1 MACYCRTPG
10 NLAVTFSPPD
20 AAGDE
25 DEAASTSSDTKL
37 GADTGAAQAVKELKA
52 ENSRNGVPAQDE
64 QPAPD
69 AVQMEA
75 AAAQDAEQ
83 PAGDAMP
90 MQVSSITRDF
100 WLNFWS
106 QCFEY
111 SGLSAACC
119 CSLSHNIR
127 RLWRLHRQQ
136 F

>member
-1 MACYCRTPG
+1 M
-10 NLAVTFSPPD
+10 TFSPPD